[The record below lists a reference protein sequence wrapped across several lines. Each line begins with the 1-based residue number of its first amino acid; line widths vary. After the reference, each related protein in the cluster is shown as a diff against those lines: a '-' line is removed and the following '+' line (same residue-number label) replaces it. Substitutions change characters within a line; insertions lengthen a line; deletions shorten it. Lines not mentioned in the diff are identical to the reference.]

1 MNNDSD
7 QLTITRR
14 MRGLPSSCVRDIMK
28 ATEGRDTISFAGGLP
43 RPDLLPL
50 AAVREATDRVLLREG
65 GSALQYSATEGNL
78 ELRALI
84 AERLLAPRGVRVSPE
99 QVLITTGSQQ
109 GLDLLGKVLLEAG
122 AQVALENPSY
132 LAAIQAF
139 GLYEPQYL
147 PVEMDEEG
155 VLPDALA
162 HCCRDQNPSFFYAI
176 PDFQN
181 PTGRLYSRERREAVV
196 EVLAQRRLP
205 LVEDAPYSHLAYGD
219 EPGPMLA
226 ASYGAHTF
234 VMGTVS
240 KVLAPGFRIG
250 WVAGPQRWIEP
261 LVKAKQATDLCTGA
275 FVQRIVAELLRELDL
290 PEHVARLRAAYRRQ
304 RDAMLT
310 ALAEHMPP
318 GVMWTRPA
326 GGMFVWL
333 SLPPNLDAREVLA
346 RTLPRGVVFA
356 LGESFS
362 PDGCYRHAM
371 RLNFTNASEAAIRQ
385 GVAIL
390 AEEAKALF

>member
-1 MNNDSD
+1 MTSHED
-7 QLTITRR
+7 QLTVARR
-14 MRGLPSSCVRDIMK
+14 MLNLPSSCVRDLMR
-28 ATEGRDTISFAGGLP
+28 ATEGRDIISFAGGLP

-65 GSALQYSATEGNL
+65 GSALQYSSTEGDP

-99 QVLITTGSQQ
+99 QVLITSGSQQ
-109 GLDLLGKVLLEAG
+109 GLDLLGKVLLDAG
-122 AQVALENPSY
+122 AQVALESPSY

-139 GLYEPQYL
+139 SLYEPHYL
-147 PVEMDEEG
+147 PVEMDEDG

-162 HCCRDQNPSFFYAI
+162 RCGEGTNPSFFYAI

-181 PTGRLYSRERREAVV
+181 PTGRVYSRARREAVV
-196 EVLAQRRLP
+196 EVLANRRLP

-226 ASYGAHTF
+226 SQYAAQSF

-250 WVAGPQRWIEP
+250 WVAGPPRWIEQ
-261 LVKAKQATDLCTGA
+261 LVRAKQATDLCTGA

-304 RDAMLT
+304 RDVMLA

-326 GGMFVWL
+326 GGMFIWVTLPTHLNARDVL
-333 SLPPNLDAREVLA
+333 SQ
-346 RTLPRGVVFA
+346 TLPRGVVFA

-362 PDGCYRHAM
+362 PDGRYRHAM
-371 RLNFTNASEAAIRQ
+371 RLNFTNAGDAAIKR
-385 GVAIL
+385 GIALL
-390 AEEAKALF
+390 AEEVAQLL